1 MHGCSHPS
9 KESPCRRVVLGSFK
23 HSVVLTEAYRNA
35 YTDSPSLTPPS
46 HNQIWTEK
54 GFDEVITIRHE
65 LDRCKVAWLLMLL
78 LMLSPGLGLAVGW
91 ASQRADVGVGVS
103 AAVFA
108 LASFLQG
115 WFVWLDG

>member
-1 MHGCSHPS
+1 MHCCSRTSRAP
-9 KESPCRRVVLGSFK
+9 PCCRVALGPFK
-23 HSVVLTEAYRNA
+23 RNVVLTEAYRIA
-35 YTDSPSLTPPS
+35 HCHRQPP
-46 HNQIWTEK
+46 NTLNDGQIWSEK
-54 GFDEVITIRHE
+54 GFDEVITIRYE

-78 LMLSPGLGLAVGW
+78 LVLSPGLGLAVGW